1 MSVCGWVCL
10 GVFVCVV
17 LLFVGDYMRLCGF
30 VSVLVCV
37 CVCVWVVLCVSGWVY
52 VGVCVGG
59 MCVPCSD
66 VTYLVAEV

>member
-37 CVCVWVVLCVSGWVY
+37 CVCLGGFVCEWMGLCGCVCGWD
-52 VGVCVGG
+52 VCA
-59 MCVPCSD
+59 MQ
-66 VTYLVAEV
+66 